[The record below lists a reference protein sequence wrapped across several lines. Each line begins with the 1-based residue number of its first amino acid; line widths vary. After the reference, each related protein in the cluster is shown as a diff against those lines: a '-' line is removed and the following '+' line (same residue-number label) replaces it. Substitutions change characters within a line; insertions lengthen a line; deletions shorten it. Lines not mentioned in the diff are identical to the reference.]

1 MLHRSSVEGVHS
13 AAYGLGSSERRATV
27 TSPVKSAPRLSNH
40 NQAILTQ
47 MKALTRQIQSL
58 TAELE
63 RMPKLRVWNMTQSLS
78 AAVQEML
85 ESDVTPKLR

>member
-1 MLHRSSVEGVHS
+1 M
-13 AAYGLGSSERRATV
+13 
-27 TSPVKSAPRLSNH
+27 TSPVKSASRLSNH
-40 NQAILTQ
+40 NQATLAQ
-47 MKALTRQIQSL
+47 MKTLTRQMQTL

-63 RMPKLRVWNMTQSLS
+63 RMPKLRIWNMIQDLS

>member
-1 MLHRSSVEGVHS
+1 
-13 AAYGLGSSERRATV
+13 
-27 TSPVKSAPRLSNH
+27 LSDD

-47 MKALTRQIQSL
+47 MKMLTRQMVAL

-63 RMPKLRVWNMTQSLS
+63 RMPKLRIWNIVQGLS

-85 ESDVTPKLR
+85 ESDGTPKLR